1 MRCQNRAG
9 LDEAAGIIRMY
20 FGAARPLSIQPMN
33 SAFERGSGMTSRCRT
48 RLLIACLVLAPS
60 LAATLA
66 FAQDPATSPAV
77 PAAANPAQ
85 GHDYPTQGRVEYV
98 LGCMDDNGHDFAN
111 VYKCS
116 CAIDHIAAVLPY
128 DDYVE
133 QMTFSKYS
141 TLGGEG
147 GNEFRVDRAKAQTK
161 NFRAIQAEAFHACGV
176 TKSAAVTK

>member
-1 MRCQNRAG
+1 MTYRTCVRLLLASLAVAPAIALAADSG
-9 LDEAAGIIRMY
+9 EAAKHNY
-20 FGAARPLSIQPMN
+20 
-33 SAFERGSGMTSRCRT
+33 
-48 RLLIACLVLAPS
+48 
-60 LAATLA
+60 
-66 FAQDPATSPAV
+66 
-77 PAAANPAQ
+77 
-85 GHDYPTQGRVEYV
+85 DYPTQGRVEYV

-116 CAIDHIAAVLPY
+116 CAIDHIAQALPY

-161 NFRAIQAEAFHACGV
+161 NFRAIQTEAFRACGV
-176 TKSAAVTK
+176 TKAAAK

>member
-1 MRCQNRAG
+1 
-9 LDEAAGIIRMY
+9 
-20 FGAARPLSIQPMN
+20 
-33 SAFERGSGMTSRCRT
+33 MTSRCRT

-60 LAATLA
+60 LA
-66 FAQDPATSPAV
+66 FAADPATAPV
-77 PAAANPAQ
+77 PAAAAGNPAQ
-85 GHDYPTQGRVEYV
+85 GNDYPTQGRVEYV

-128 DDYVE
+128 DEYVE
-133 QMTFSKYS
+133 QMTFSKYA

-161 NFRAIQAEAFHACGV
+161 NFRSIQAEAFRACGV
-176 TKSAAVTK
+176 AKSASAAK

>member
-1 MRCQNRAG
+1 MTFRCRVRLVITCLA
-9 LDEAAGIIRMY
+9 LVPSIAFAADPVAAEAA
-20 FGAARPLSIQPMN
+20 
-33 SAFERGSGMTSRCRT
+33 
-48 RLLIACLVLAPS
+48 APV
-60 LAATLA
+60 AG
-66 FAQDPATSPAV
+66 
-77 PAAANPAQ
+77 NPAQ

-116 CAIDHIAAVLPY
+116 CAIDRIAAVLPY

-147 GNEFRVDRAKAQTK
+147 GNEFRVDRAKAKTK
-161 NFRAIQAEAFHACGV
+161 NYRAIQTEALHACGV
-176 TKSAAVTK
+176 TKSVAK